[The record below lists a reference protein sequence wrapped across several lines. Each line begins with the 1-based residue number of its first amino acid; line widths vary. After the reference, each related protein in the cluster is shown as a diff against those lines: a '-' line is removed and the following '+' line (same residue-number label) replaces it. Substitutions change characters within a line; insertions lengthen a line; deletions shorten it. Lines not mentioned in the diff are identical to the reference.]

1 MKNSNVLCSTLSI
14 FCLLASLESFAI
26 EWSIGIY
33 EGASPL
39 HLQPT
44 SCTTNPVLTSQ
55 DVLGI
60 TADFV
65 ADPFLLHE
73 GGSWYLFFE
82 LFNSATIQGDIG
94 YAISNNGLDWT
105 YQGVVLDEP
114 FHLSYPY
121 IFQSEGEYYLVPE
134 TYQTNSIRLYR
145 AVNYPTEWEFV
156 TTLVSGRPY
165 VDPSPFY
172 YNGGWWMYASDP
184 GNETLY
190 LFFADDLAGPWF
202 EHPDSPVVAG
212 DANIA
217 RPGGRV
223 LQFDNRLLRITQDD
237 TPSYGNQ
244 VRAFEVTLLS
254 RNNYAEFEVPE
265 SPLLSASGYGWN
277 EYGMHHLD
285 PLLLASG
292 TWFAVA
298 DGFGDPQLTQS
309 IAKDNWALL
318 YVDSEELIGEDGAAI
333 NTFDGDTSS
342 FWHTEWLNA
351 NPPHPHEIQLSLGG
365 TYDINGFGHV
375 PRQDGGVNGRIADY
389 EFFVSNDGV
398 NWGIP
403 VATGTFANDDSV
415 KEVQFAPV
423 TGGFVRLRALS
434 EVNGN
439 PWTSSAELN
448 VFAMLHDTSPLADAG
463 VDRAVGETDTVI
475 LDASASSDAEGPLSY
490 VWTQIAGPQVTL
502 SGSDTVTASFSAPQV
517 TGDTLLSFS
526 LTVTDTACEPA
537 TAADSIEVTV
547 RIVDTDS
554 DGLSDLWEQSHF
566 GTTSVLATGDADGDG
581 LSNLEEF
588 LQQVNPLD
596 GDINSDTVL
605 SVADIL
611 LLLRHVLGESLLPPA
626 QELEADLAPSG
637 NPDGQLNAGDLVVL
651 QRRVMAAD

>member
-1 MKNSNVLCSTLSI
+1 M
-14 FCLLASLESFAI
+14 
-26 EWSIGIY
+26 
-33 EGASPL
+33 
-39 HLQPT
+39 
-44 SCTTNPVLTSQ
+44 
-55 DVLGI
+55 
-60 TADFV
+60 
-65 ADPFLLHE
+65 
-73 GGSWYLFFE
+73 
-82 LFNSATIQGDIG
+82 
-94 YAISNNGLDWT
+94 
-105 YQGVVLDEP
+105 
-114 FHLSYPY
+114 
-121 IFQSEGEYYLVPE
+121 
-134 TYQTNSIRLYR
+134 
-145 AVNYPTEWEFV
+145 
-156 TTLVSGRPY
+156 
-165 VDPSPFY
+165 
-172 YNGGWWMYASDP
+172 
-184 GNETLY
+184 
-190 LFFADDLAGPWF
+190 
-202 EHPDSPVVAG
+202 
-212 DANIA
+212 
-217 RPGGRV
+217 
-223 LQFDNRLLRITQDD
+223 
-237 TPSYGNQ
+237 
-244 VRAFEVTLLS
+244 
-254 RNNYAEFEVPE
+254 
-265 SPLLSASGYGWN
+265 
-277 EYGMHHLD
+277 
-285 PLLLASG
+285 
-292 TWFAVA
+292 
-298 DGFGDPQLTQS
+298 
-309 IAKDNWALL
+309 
-318 YVDSEELIGEDGAAI
+318 
-333 NTFDGDTSS
+333 
-342 FWHTEWLNA
+342 NA

-365 TYDINGFGHV
+365 TYDLNGFGYV

-490 VWTQIAGPQVTL
+490 AWTQTAGPQVTL

-611 LLLRHVLGESLLPPA
+611 LLLRHLLGESLLPPA